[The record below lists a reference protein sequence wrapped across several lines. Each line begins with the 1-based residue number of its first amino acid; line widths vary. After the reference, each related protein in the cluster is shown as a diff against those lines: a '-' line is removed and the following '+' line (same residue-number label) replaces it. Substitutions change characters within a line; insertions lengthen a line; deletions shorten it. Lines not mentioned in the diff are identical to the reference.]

1 MGHVGKEGALEAV
14 GGFGLFPFAVELPC
28 RAADAQR
35 ADKAD
40 KPESSGG
47 VLLARFSC
55 QTQRSGVK
63 RQADASQQI
72 ALGRILMALQTAFFR
87 VKSSQ
92 SAELGGFGTYQF
104 KTLSVLVVKT
114 FQRGFLPCV
123 GPVARAL
130 GMQPGDAES
139 GHGGSEIFGNQPYHV
154 GWIDFYQALSIRRI
168 QCAPF
173 FGNPW
178 IRRTFRIFP
187 HKDSAVFRVP
197 VAHVRD
203 AGIQCF
209 QLEPG
214 QLFGIGVFSSLGPHQ
229 QKKEQQPPQQDKQQR
244 DAERGPV

>member
-1 MGHVGKEGALEAV
+1 MKGLIKYRASVRLQQGIAHHSVHHVQQTGRGVAQIFQKIAASRLLLFPRQQFRHAQHAGQGSAHVMGHVGKEGALEAV

-40 KPESSGG
+40 KPESSAG

-123 GPVARAL
+123 GPVARRL
-130 GMQPGDAES
+130 GCSPAMRNPAMVDLKF
-139 GHGGSEIFGNQPYHV
+139 SEI
-154 GWIDFYQALSIRRI
+154 S
-168 QCAPF
+168 
-173 FGNPW
+173 
-178 IRRTFRIFP
+178 RTM
-187 HKDSAVFRVP
+187 
-197 VAHVRD
+197 
-203 AGIQCF
+203 
-209 QLEPG
+209 
-214 QLFGIGVFSSLGPHQ
+214 
-229 QKKEQQPPQQDKQQR
+229 
-244 DAERGPV
+244 